1 MSNTKHIEAI
11 ITIAEREFDSEERR
25 AGILSALLE
34 ESIPYLKR
42 QLQAEKTLDFIRQ
55 QLAEAESNAT
65 ERSDPAS
72 NEDLD
77 DLIRTLRTLISTLEV
92 TS

>member
-11 ITIAEREFDSEERR
+11 LTIAEREFDSEERR

-42 QLQAEKTLDFIRQ
+42 QLQAEKTLDFVRQ

-92 TS
+92 KS

>member
-42 QLQAEKTLDFIRQ
+42 QLQAEKTLDFVRQ

-92 TS
+92 KS